1 MLARMW
7 GNWNSS
13 SLLIEG
19 SNGATTVGH
28 RLVPLKSKHWIT
40 IRCGSFTSRQT
51 LKKIEREMQ
60 IHRHSTTFMVL
71 FTEAKRWETVY
82 ASPNRVTDKQNA
94 SLHGMIR
101 ALAGKGFLKHATACM
116 NLQYIC

>member
-1 MLARMW
+1 MPIGTAVTKGGGKVENKCWQGCGGIGTL
-7 GNWNSS
+7 
-13 SLLIEG
+13 LVLIEG

-40 IRCGSFTSRQT
+40 IRCASFMSRRI

-60 IHRHSTTFMVL
+60 IHSHSTTFMAL
-71 FTEAKRWETVY
+71 FTEAKRWAAVHM
-82 ASPNRVTDKQNA
+82 SLNRVTDKQNV

-101 ALAGKGFLKHATACM
+101 L
-116 NLQYIC
+116 